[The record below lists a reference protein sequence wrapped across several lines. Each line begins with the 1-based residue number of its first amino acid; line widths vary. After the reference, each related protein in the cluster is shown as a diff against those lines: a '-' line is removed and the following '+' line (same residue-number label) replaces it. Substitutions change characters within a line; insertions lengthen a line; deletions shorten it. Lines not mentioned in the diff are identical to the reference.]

1 MQKLGIGKHRRIWL
15 SVLVLFVFVAVSIFI
30 LASRISG
37 FLLDDSNAI
46 PLISE
51 SNLITSGED
60 SSEKENTQPSH
71 TESKTSASA
80 TTQQATQ
87 PNKKPDFE
95 AGDEQKVWSTD
106 TKVEIFRVS
115 YVNGEQVI
123 TVNSDNGDKLIAP
136 GTENSYTFKL
146 KNNGDAAL
154 DYTVK
159 VDAYFTPGDIKI
171 PITARINRYD
181 GKWIAGNEEKYVNV
195 SELDTAEDK
204 ETLGA
209 GKYTYYT
216 LDWIWPFES
225 GNDELD
231 TTLGNLATEQDL
243 VFTVVITTEAAE
255 SSDPN
260 INRGLILPH
269 AGGTHTGGP
278 HTGDPHTGDDSSLIL
293 WVILAIVSFV
303 LIFYPLIGKR
313 RSDAEAKKH

>member
-30 LASRISG
+30 LASRIGG

-51 SNLITSGED
+51 NTSVTSGED
-60 SSEKENTQPSH
+60 SSDKENTQPSH

-80 TTQQATQ
+80 ATQQATQ
-87 PNKKPDFE
+87 SPKKSDFV
-95 AGDEQKVWSTD
+95 ASDEQKIWSTD

-154 DYTVK
+154 DYIVK
-159 VDAYFTPGDIKI
+159 VDAYFTPGDIVI
-171 PITARINRYD
+171 PITGRLNRYD
-181 GKWIAGNEEKYVNV
+181 GKWIAGNGENYVNV
-195 SELDTAEDK
+195 SALDAAEDK
-204 ETLGA
+204 ATLGA

-231 TTLGNLATEQDL
+231 TKLGNLATEQDL

-255 SSDPN
+255 SSDSDN
-260 INRGLILPH
+260 NGGILLPH
-269 AGGTHTGGP
+269 AGG
-278 HTGDPHTGDDSSLIL
+278 PHTGDDSSLIL

-313 RSDAEAKKH
+313 RSDAEAKKL

>member
-30 LASRISG
+30 LASRIGG

-51 SNLITSGED
+51 NNSVTSGEN
-60 SSEKENTQPSH
+60 SSDKENTQPSN
-71 TESKTSASA
+71 TESKTSTPAA
-80 TTQQATQ
+80 TQQATQ
-87 PNKKPDFE
+87 SPKKSDFV
-95 AGDEQKVWSTD
+95 ASDEQKIWSTD

-154 DYTVK
+154 DYIVK
-159 VDAYFTPGDIKI
+159 VDAYFTPGDIVI
-171 PITARINRYD
+171 PITGRLNRYD
-181 GKWIAGNEEKYVNV
+181 GKWIAGNGEKYVNV
-195 SELDTAEDK
+195 SELDAAEDK
-204 ETLGA
+204 ATLGA

-231 TTLGNLATEQDL
+231 TKLGNLATEQDL
-243 VFTVVITTEAAE
+243 VFTVVITTEAGE
-255 SSDPN
+255 SSDSDN
-260 INRGLILPH
+260 NGGILLPH
-269 AGGTHTGGP
+269 AGG
-278 HTGDPHTGDDSSLIL
+278 PHTGDDSSLIL

-313 RSDAEAKKH
+313 RSDAEAKKF